1 MTVQKKIAAQ
11 ACKIIQK
18 KGVILRALPGDI
30 IGFCPPLIISNNQI
44 DEMFDIIEA
53 SMPEI
58 DKIAKALI

>member
-1 MTVQKKIAAQ
+1 M
-11 ACKIIQK
+11 
-18 KGVILRALPGDI
+18 ILRALPGDI